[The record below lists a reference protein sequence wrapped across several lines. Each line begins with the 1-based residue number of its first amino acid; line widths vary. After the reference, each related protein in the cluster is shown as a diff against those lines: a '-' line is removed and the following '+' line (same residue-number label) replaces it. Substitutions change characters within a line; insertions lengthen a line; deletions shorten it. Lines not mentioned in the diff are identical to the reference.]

1 MPASAEVRPLSLPRA
16 IDRYFEVAL
25 YLLVLTG
32 VGTLASTGTLDLPT
46 VVFVCT
52 ALVFRGYL
60 LAKKRKMVIPERW
73 TTVLTIGYVIFYV
86 TDYFLLSGGFL
97 AATVHLVLFVMVV
110 RLFSAQRDRDHYFLF
125 ILSFLMVLAAAV
137 LTVDSIFLASFGVFI
152 GMAIVTCILMEMKHA
167 SAKAAFQSGNLS
179 GRLPHRRMAVSIASV
194 VPVLVL
200 LIFLGAAAI
209 FFLLPRVS
217 VGYLGTFAGGS
228 DLTTGFSDHVELG
241 SIGRIQQSSS
251 VVMHIRVDGD
261 KSGSFDLKWRGIT
274 LNLFD
279 GRTWLDSHGKY
290 AALRLPDGRFAL
302 RPEDEKLASSSKGQS
317 IHYRILMEPMGSS
330 VFFLAPTATTLRGE
344 FRIVAQDDGGAVFNA
359 DAEHIITQYDA
370 TSMIGSPTGAQ
381 LREALGSYP
390 AETVLDY
397 LQLPPLDPRIPKLA
411 QLITAGKEN
420 NYDRAVAIESYLRTH
435 FGYTL
440 QLSRTP
446 PRDPLA
452 EFLFFRKQG
461 HCEYFASSM
470 AIMLRTLRIP
480 SRVVNGFRTGEFN
493 DLTSQYVVRES
504 DAHSWVEA
512 YFPGYGWVSFD
523 PTPVNVG
530 SRMGW
535 SRAML
540 YMDALA
546 SFWREWVI
554 SYDSTHQHS
563 LETIATR
570 GSLQWFQQARTWMRQ
585 EYATLMGAAGRTQGK
600 VAKRPAR
607 WIGSGL
613 FAAVVLALVSGGR
626 RCLQFFRRMK
636 LSARPSK
643 SPRVAA
649 TIWYERMIRRVERKG
664 WRKTPAQTPSEFIR
678 CIEDPMVREQV
689 AKFTIRY
696 ESARFGGS
704 AEDASSLPQLYEEVS
719 NAGREKKSVP
729 NVPDYAN
736 TDE

>member
-32 VGTLASTGTLDLPT
+32 VGTLASTGTLDLAT
-46 VVFVCT
+46 VVFVCS

-73 TTVLTIGYVIFYV
+73 TTVLTIGYAIFYV
-86 TDYFLLSGGFL
+86 TDYFFLSGGFL
-97 AATVHLVLFVMVV
+97 ASTVHLVLFVMVV

-152 GMAIVTCILMEMKHA
+152 GMAIVICILMEMKHA
-167 SAKAAFQSGNLS
+167 SAKAAFQSGNLR
-179 GRLPHRRMAVSIASV
+179 GRLPHRRMAVSIATV
-194 VPVLVL
+194 VPVLVV
-200 LIFLGAAAI
+200 LIFLGGAAI
-209 FFLLPRVS
+209 FFVLPRVS

-261 KSGSFDLKWRGIT
+261 KNGSFDLKWRGIT

-302 RPEDEKLASSSKGQS
+302 RPADEKLAFTSAGQS

-330 VFFLAPTATTLRGE
+330 VFFLAPTPATLQGE
-344 FRIVAQDDGGAVFNA
+344 YRVVAQDDGGAVFNA
-359 DAEHIITQYDA
+359 DAEHVITQYDA
-370 TSMIGSPTGAQ
+370 TSMIGSPTGVQ
-381 LREALGSYP
+381 LKGAIGSYP
-390 AETVLDY
+390 AEIVLDY
-397 LQLPPLDPRIPKLA
+397 LQVPPLDPRIPKLA
-411 QLITAGKEN
+411 QQITVGKDN
-420 NYDRAVAIESYLRTH
+420 DYDRAVAIESYLRTH

-452 EFLFFRKQG
+452 EFLFLRKQG

-530 SRMGW
+530 SRVGW

-563 LETIATR
+563 LETMATH
-570 GSLQWFQQARTWMRQ
+570 GSLQWFQQARAWMRQ
-585 EYATLMGAAGRTQGK
+585 EYGTLMAAASRTQGK

-607 WIGSGL
+607 WIGLGL
-613 FAAVVLALVSGGR
+613 VAAVVLALVSDGR

-643 SPRVAA
+643 APRVVAA
-649 TIWYERMIRRVERKG
+649 IWYERMIRKVARKG
-664 WRKTPAQTPSEFIR
+664 WRKMPAQTPAEFIR
-678 CIEDPMVREQV
+678 CIEDPMIRGKV
-689 AKFTIRY
+689 AKFTARY
-696 ESARFGGS
+696 ENARFGGS
-704 AEDASSLPQLYEEVS
+704 TEDASSLPQLYDEIS
-719 NAGREKKSVP
+719 NAGREKKSVSD
-729 NVPDYAN
+729 VPDYAN
-736 TDE
+736 ADK

>member
-46 VVFVCT
+46 VIFVCS

-73 TTVLTIGYVIFYV
+73 TTVLTIGYVIFYI

-200 LIFLGAAAI
+200 LIFLGGAAI

-261 KSGSFDLKWRGIT
+261 KNGSFDLKWRGIT

-302 RPEDEKLASSSKGQS
+302 RPEDGKLGSARSSQS

-359 DAEHIITQYDA
+359 DAEHVITQYDA

-381 LREALGSYP
+381 LQEAYGSYP

-411 QLITAGKEN
+411 QLITAGKDN
-420 NYDRAVAIESYLRTH
+420 NYDRAVAIESYLRSH

-452 EFLFFRKQG
+452 EFLFLRKQG

-530 SRMGW
+530 SRLGW

-563 LETIATR
+563 LETMATR
-570 GSLQWFQQARTWMRQ
+570 GSLQWFQQARTWMRE
-585 EYATLMGAAGRTQGK
+585 EYGTLMGAASRTQAK
-600 VAKRPAR
+600 VVKRPAR
-607 WIGSGL
+607 RVVLGL
-613 FAAVVLALVSGGR
+613 FAAVVLALVTSGP
-626 RCLQFFRRMK
+626 RCLQFFRRVR

-649 TIWYERMIRRVERKG
+649 TIWYERMTRRVARKG
-664 WRKTPAQTPSEFIR
+664 WRKMPAQTPAEFIR

-689 AKFTIRY
+689 AKFTARY

-704 AEDASSLPQLYEEVS
+704 AEDASSLPQLYQEIS
-719 NAGREKKSVP
+719 NAQRKSVSD
-729 NVPDYAN
+729 VPDYAN
-736 TDE
+736 TDK